1 MSFFKTC
8 TAFQTKKSKV
18 LWQAWKPRPS
28 LPCHLCFGKLLL
40 QPNAHERRG
49 SIDCYQRLYKTPDM
63 FCNSPLNS
71 NNTTLWA
78 KMSNERCQD
87 ECVPRFWAYGSFQF
101 SAFLTVA
108 RNLSLKFW
116 YKTRILKEQF
126 ESCAASKYALPEFL
140 FLGPIMSI
148 LQNVGSDAK
157 NVRKTYPH
165 GVRERMSRDLWA
177 APPGGTQGILGHH
190 H

>member
-1 MSFFKTC
+1 MTSVETE
-8 TAFQTKKSKV
+8 TI
-18 LWQAWKPRPS
+18 
-28 LPCHLCFGKLLL
+28 PCHLCFGKLLL
-40 QPNAHERRG
+40 QPNAHERWEEALIAITSCIRHR
-49 SIDCYQRLYKTPDM
+49 IC
-63 FCNSPLNS
+63 FVNSPLNS
-71 NNTTLWA
+71 TNTTLWA

-87 ECVPRFWAYGSFQF
+87 ECVPRFCAYGWFQF
-101 SAFLTVA
+101 WDFLTVA

-126 ESCAASKYALPEFL
+126 ESCAVRIPSLIFF
-140 FLGPIMSI
+140 FLGPKLSI
-148 LQNVGSDAK
+148 LQNVGSNAK
-157 NVRKTYPH
+157 NALKTYHH

>member
-28 LPCHLCFGKLLL
+28 SVICVLENFYCNRTLMRGEEALIAISGCIRHRICFG
-40 QPNAHERRG
+40 
-49 SIDCYQRLYKTPDM
+49 
-63 FCNSPLNS
+63 NSPLILNS
-71 NNTTLWA
+71 NTTLWA
-78 KMSNERCQD
+78 KMSNERCQV

-126 ESCAASKYALPEFL
+126 EGCAARTPSLNFCFRSK
-140 FLGPIMSI
+140 IVHI
-148 LQNVGSDAK
+148 AK
-157 NVRKTYPH
+157 CWQQCQ
-165 GVRERMSRDLWA
+165 EC
-177 APPGGTQGILGHH
+177 
-190 H
+190 